1 MHDATYVKKRLFLKD
16 MVKLVYVRIK

>member
-1 MHDATYVKKRLFLKD
+1 